1 VNEGNKN
8 GGVGWNFSPETSFD
22 GLVDIVKANF
32 CQVTI
37 LRIEYKEYLIQNK
50 NDQLQRV

>member
-8 GGVGWNFSPETSFD
+8 GAVGCNFSPETSFD

-37 LRIEYKEYLIQNK
+37 E
-50 NDQLQRV
+50 D